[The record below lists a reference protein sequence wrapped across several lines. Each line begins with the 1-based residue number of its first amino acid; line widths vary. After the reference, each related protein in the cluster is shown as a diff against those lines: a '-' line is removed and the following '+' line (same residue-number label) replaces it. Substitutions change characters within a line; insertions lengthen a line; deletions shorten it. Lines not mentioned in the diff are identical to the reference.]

1 MQLYDTH
8 IIQLVT
14 YNFCA
19 YTYIYIGTITY
30 NHSHLLFLAPQAAT
44 DWTQYKKETGD
55 DSQGRRSSNDVIEQV
70 WYPQKPL

>member
-14 YNFCA
+14 YV
-19 YTYIYIGTITY
+19 TSVHIHIYIGTITY

-44 DWTQYKKETGD
+44 DWTQYNKETGD
-55 DSQGRRSSNDVIEQV
+55 DSQGHRSSNDVIEQV
-70 WYPQKPL
+70 WDPQKPV